1 MGVACGIVGLPNVGK
16 STIFNAI
23 TAAGA
28 ESANYPFCTIEPN
41 VGVVDV
47 PDERLATIERF
58 IATERIVPAQLTV
71 VDIAGLVKG
80 ASQGE
85 GLGNKFLGN
94 IKESDAILHVVR
106 CFEQGD
112 VVHVHGGVD
121 PLRDVEVIDVE
132 LALADLDTVERA
144 LERAAKK
151 AKAQEKDAAF
161 QRDVL
166 ERARAALA
174 QGRALR
180 ALEWKPA
187 EREVLRP
194 LFLITMKPVLFV
206 ANVGQD
212 DLEARSAHAR
222 AVRAHAASHG
232 AEFVALC
239 GDLEGEIM
247 TLAPDER
254 PAFLADLGLAEAGL
268 KRLIRQAYA
277 LLGLQ
282 TFFTA
287 GPKEIRAW
295 TIHTGDTAP
304 KAAGVIHSDFER
316 FFVRAEIYSIDD
328 LVRHHSEA
336 AIRAAGKLRSEGRDY
351 VMRESDVAHFLIG
364 K

>member
-1 MGVACGIVGLPNVGK
+1 
-16 STIFNAI
+16 
-23 TAAGA
+23 
-28 ESANYPFCTIEPN
+28 
-41 VGVVDV
+41 
-47 PDERLATIERF
+47 
-58 IATERIVPAQLTV
+58 
-71 VDIAGLVKG
+71 
-80 ASQGE
+80 
-85 GLGNKFLGN
+85 
-94 IKESDAILHVVR
+94 
-106 CFEQGD
+106 
-112 VVHVHGGVD
+112 
-121 PLRDVEVIDVE
+121 
-132 LALADLDTVERA
+132 
-144 LERAAKK
+144 
-151 AKAQEKDAAF
+151 
-161 QRDVL
+161 
-166 ERARAALA
+166 
-174 QGRALR
+174 
-180 ALEWKPA
+180 
-187 EREVLRP
+187 
-194 LFLITMKPVLFV
+194 
-206 ANVGQD
+206 
-212 DLEARSAHAR
+212 
-222 AVRAHAASHG
+222 VRAHAASHG